1 MSPPAAPS
9 SFQTTPAQPAGQT
22 TPAQPAGQT
31 TPAGESPA
39 QPAGA
44 GIPPYHWWR
53 TVFFLIPA
61 IGLYTIVLGTISIVS
76 SLWDRSGDVG
86 HWCAR
91 TWSSWILKTT
101 GVRVSVSGLEQLDPG
116 RSYVLAANH
125 QSIYDIPILFAALP
139 LQLRIVAKASLGSFP
154 FLGWH
159 LQRTGH
165 LLVDRKNPGADI
177 VEKMKRLARESH
189 SLIVFP
195 EGTRSLDG
203 SVGRFKKGSFVV
215 AIDAQLPV
223 VPVSVAGSRHVM
235 GKGQLMVRQGDVRVT
250 VHEPIPTAGV
260 TRQQVIE
267 FGNRVR
273 DVVRSAVDEP
283 AAS

>member
-1 MSPPAAPS
+1 
-9 SFQTTPAQPAGQT
+9 
-22 TPAQPAGQT
+22 
-31 TPAGESPA
+31 
-39 QPAGA
+39 
-44 GIPPYHWWR
+44 
-53 TVFFLIPA
+53 
-61 IGLYTIVLGTISIVS
+61 
-76 SLWDRSGDVG
+76 
-86 HWCAR
+86 
-91 TWSSWILKTT
+91 
-101 GVRVSVSGLEQLDPG
+101 
-116 RSYVLAANH
+116 VLAANH

-177 VEKMKRLARESH
+177 VEKMKRLAGESH

-195 EGTRSLDG
+195 EGTRSVDG
-203 SVGRFKKGSFVV
+203 RVGRFKKGSFVV
-215 AIDAQLPV
+215 AVDAQLPI

-235 GKGQLMVRQGDVRVT
+235 SKGQLTVRPGDVRVT
-250 VHEPIPTAGV
+250 IHEPIPTAGV
-260 TRQQVIE
+260 TRQQVIG
-267 FGNRVR
+267 FGNHVR

>member
-1 MSPPAAPS
+1 VSPPAAS
-9 SFQTTPAQPAGQT
+9 SSTESAPAQPAGT
-22 TPAQPAGQT
+22 
-31 TPAGESPA
+31 
-39 QPAGA
+39 
-44 GIPPYHWWR
+44 GIPAYHWWR

-61 IGLYTIVLGTISIVS
+61 IGLYTIVLGTVSIVS
-76 SLWDRSGDVG
+76 SLWDRSGDAG

-101 GVRVSVSGLEQLDPG
+101 GVRVTVSGLERLDPA

-125 QSIYDIPILFAALP
+125 QSIYDIPILFASLP
-139 LQLRIVAKASLGSFP
+139 LQVRIVAKASLGSFP

-165 LLVDRKNPGADI
+165 LLVNRKNPGADI
-177 VEKMKRLARESH
+177 VDKMKRLVGASH

-195 EGTRSLDG
+195 EGTRSVDG
-203 SVGRFKKGSFVV
+203 RVGRFKKGPFVV

-223 VPVSVAGSRHVM
+223 VPVSVAGSRQVM
-235 GKGQLMVRQGDVRVT
+235 SKGQLMVRPGEVRVT
-250 VHEPIPTAGV
+250 IHEPIPTAGV
-260 TRQQVIE
+260 TRREIIE
-267 FGNRVR
+267 FGNHVR

-283 AAS
+283 ATT